1 MKVSEL
7 TVDFLQEYVRA
18 DGSAATMLKPM
29 LAAAINYVTAYTG
42 LTTAQLDEY
51 EDITL
56 AVMALVADM
65 YDVRQYTVTNAEVN
79 PTAISILEQHSYTGL
94 EGGTDYVSE
103 AST

>member
-18 DGSAATMLKPM
+18 DGSAAMMLKPM
-29 LAAAINYVTAYTG
+29 LTAAISYAMAYTG
-42 LTTAQLDEY
+42 LTASQLDDY

-79 PTAISILEQHSYTGL
+79 QR
-94 EGGTDYVSE
+94 
-103 AST
+103 

>member
-18 DGSAATMLKPM
+18 DGSAAMILKPM
-29 LAAAINYVTAYTG
+29 LTAAVSYVMAYTG
-42 LTTAQLDEY
+42 LTKAQLDDY

-65 YDVRQYTVTNAEVN
+65 YDVRQYTVNNAEVN
-79 PTAISILEQHSYTGL
+79 PTVRSILDQHSYTGL
-94 EGGTDYVSE
+94 EGGIEYVSE
-103 AST
+103 IST

>member
-18 DGSAATMLKPM
+18 DGSAAMMLKPM
-29 LAAAINYVTAYTG
+29 LTAAISYAMAYTG
-42 LTTAQLDEY
+42 LTKAQLDDY

-79 PTAISILEQHSYTGL
+79 PTVRSILDQHSYTGL
-94 EGGTDYVSE
+94 EGGIEYVSE
-103 AST
+103 IST